1 MRLLHLYWP
10 HLLLRLACS
19 RSSTP
24 FAAVPIVLGGK
35 PWTNGPVLD
44 ASRSALE
51 LGVRPG
57 MPLGAAHRLAPE
69 ALFLDPDPA
78 AEGISLETA
87 LDRLAGFSPGVAA
100 ETDERRPGFGRVEVQ
115 LDGLERLWGPE
126 SLVVQRIGEA
136 LAGTLPGPPLAG
148 IGGTRFAAAVAATRA
163 GLGGVAQVVAP
174 AVAPAVAQC
183 VERAGR
189 RGVAPTVERA
199 GPGQAPVAA
208 TLAAAGGE
216 VPLHVVEPGTDAA
229 FLAPLPAG
237 LLSRDPEVR
246 ARLERFGL
254 RVIGQVAELPRS
266 AMVARFG
273 PDGELIHARSR
284 GEETDPFRPRRAPE
298 RMAMALPIDPPVADV
313 EGLRFVLH
321 RLTAAFGDQL
331 EARGAAAA
339 RARLTL
345 ELDRSFSAGEL
356 PPLLTVDQHLPEPTS
371 EGLAIERLL
380 IARLET
386 APPPAPVSRVDLEL
400 CDVAPAAG
408 CQLTLFTPQTG
419 RTGRLGWQ
427 LARLGLRF
435 GEERI
440 GWMELEDPEAP
451 LAEARWTWRRQ
462 PAGGDRASASA
473 ATPSRVPSGRR
484 SAPPAATPS
493 RAQSS
498 GRAAPPAATPSRAQ
512 SSGRAAPP
520 ADRRGRSP

>member
-1 MRLLHLYWP
+1 MPAWRGASFCERPRRVFAAQSNQSRRRPGSWPESLRPGSSGRPLNRELSGLRCPRLFLSYIRFPSMRLLHLYWP

-24 FAAVPIVLGGK
+24 FAVVPIVLGGK

-100 ETDERRPGFGRVEVQ
+100 ETDPRRPGFGRVEVQ

-126 SLVVQRIGEA
+126 PLIVQRIGEA

-148 IGGTRFAAAVAATRA
+148 IGGTRFAAAVAAMRA
-163 GLGGVAQVVAP
+163 VV
-174 AVAPAVAQC
+174 
-183 VERAGR
+183 
-189 RGVAPTVERA
+189 
-199 GPGQAPVAA
+199 
-208 TLAAAGGE
+208 GGE
-216 VPLHVVEPGTDAA
+216 VPLHVVEPGADAEY
-229 FLAPLPAG
+229 LAPLPAG

-298 RMAMALPIDPPVADV
+298 RMAMALPIDPPVVDV

-339 RARLTL
+339 RTRLTL
-345 ELDRSFSAGEL
+345 ELDRSFSVGEL
-356 PPLLTVDQHLPEPTS
+356 PPSLTVDQHLPEPTS

-440 GWMELEDPEAP
+440 GWMKLDDPEAP

-462 PAGGDRASASA
+462 SGG
-473 ATPSRVPSGRR
+473 R
-484 SAPPAATPS
+484 ST
-493 RAQSS
+493 
-498 GRAAPPAATPSRAQ
+498 
-512 SSGRAAPP
+512 PP
-520 ADRRGRSP
+520 ADLRGRSP

>member
-1 MRLLHLYWP
+1 
-10 HLLLRLACS
+10 
-19 RSSTP
+19 
-24 FAAVPIVLGGK
+24 VPIILGGK

-100 ETDERRPGFGRVEVQ
+100 EADGTRPGFGRVEVQ

-126 SLVVQRIGEA
+126 PLIVQRIGEA

-148 IGGTRFAAAVAATRA
+148 IGGTRFAAAVAAARA
-163 GLGGVAQVVAP
+163 GRKGVAPAAAVAAARAGRKGVAP
-174 AVAPAVAQC
+174 AVA
-183 VERAGR
+183 
-189 RGVAPTVERA
+189 RGVAPAVAR
-199 GPGQAPVAA
+199 GVAPAVASTMAPTTVAA

-216 VPLHVVEPGTDAA
+216 IPLHVVEAGTDAE

-356 PPLLTVDQHLPEPTS
+356 PPSLTVDQHLPEPTS

-435 GEERI
+435 GEGRI
-440 GWMELEDPEAP
+440 GWMELGDPEAP
-451 LAEARWTWRRQ
+451 LADARWTWRRQ
-462 PAGGDRASASA
+462 ADGA
-473 ATPSRVPSGRR
+473 AAVGV
-484 SAPPAATPS
+484 
-493 RAQSS
+493 
-498 GRAAPPAATPSRAQ
+498 RAA
-512 SSGRAAPP
+512 
-520 ADRRGRSP
+520 ADRYGRSP

>member
-1 MRLLHLYWP
+1 
-10 HLLLRLACS
+10 
-19 RSSTP
+19 
-24 FAAVPIVLGGK
+24 
-35 PWTNGPVLD
+35 
-44 ASRSALE
+44 
-51 LGVRPG
+51 

-78 AEGISLETA
+78 AERISLETA

-100 ETDERRPGFGRVEVQ
+100 ETDGTRPGFGRVEVQ

-126 SLVVQRIGEA
+126 PLIVQRIGEA

-148 IGGTRFAAAVAATRA
+148 IGGTRFAAAVAAARA
-163 GLGGVAQVVAP
+163 GLGGVARRVAP
-174 AVAPAVAQC
+174 AVAPAVA
-183 VERAGR
+183 R
-189 RGVAPTVERA
+189 RVAPTA
-199 GPGQAPVAA
+199 VAA

-216 VPLHVVEPGTDAA
+216 VPLHVVEPGTDAE

-298 RMAMALPIDPPVADV
+298 RMAMALPIDPSVADV
-313 EGLRFVLH
+313 EGLRFILH
-321 RLTAAFGDQL
+321 RLTATFGDQL

-345 ELDRSFSAGEL
+345 ELDSSFSAGEL
-356 PPLLTVDQHLPEPTS
+356 PPSLTVDQHLPEPTS

-408 CQLTLFTPQTG
+408 CQFTLFTPQTG

-435 GEERI
+435 GEGRI

-462 PAGGDRASASA
+462 PAS
-473 ATPSRVPSGRR
+473 R
-484 SAPPAATPS
+484 SAPPA
-493 RAQSS
+493 
-498 GRAAPPAATPSRAQ
+498 
-512 SSGRAAPP
+512 
-520 ADRRGRSP
+520 DRHGRSP